1 MKFNIAKQ
9 SLIEIWALGWEQRKQ
24 IKSMGKQ
31 KSKRFYLILLY
42 EENWLSTFFT
52 EKMYKII
59 LQVEMKQPSSPNP
72 KMETGIWVN
81 GVRDSAS

>member
-1 MKFNIAKQ
+1 M
-9 SLIEIWALGWEQRKQ
+9 
-24 IKSMGKQ
+24 
-31 KSKRFYLILLY
+31 ILLY

-72 KMETGIWVN
+72 KMETGL
-81 GVRDSAS
+81 